1 MKPEMVKLEH
11 KGIHFK
17 VARPKLAEI
26 AIASLFSQAVPAA
39 NAAPATPTN
48 IPDLGAY
55 WPGEGGINGGF
66 VPARGD
72 VPAHCLIFSDMDAG
86 KAVWGGRGEE
96 SKATSKTDGLA
107 NTGILLAEGDHPA
120 AELAE
125 QYTADGHSDFYLPA
139 AAELYQ
145 GWVNCQGIFSNSDWY
160 WSSSQRSAYYAFT
173 MDFGDGYLRAR
184 IHAKA
189 CAKTRKSQGTITQ
202 TISSGRPSMTNP
214 LQN

>member
-26 AIASLFSQAVPAA
+26 AIASVFAPVVPAA
-39 NAAPATPTN
+39 NAMPTAPSDMPA
-48 IPDLGAY
+48 LGAY

-72 VPAHCLIFSDMDAG
+72 VPAHYLIFSDKDAG

-96 SKATSKTDGLA
+96 SKAASKTDGLD

-125 QYTADGHSDFYLPA
+125 QYTADGRSDFYLPA

-145 GWVNCQGIFSNSDWY
+145 GWVNCQDIFSASDWY
-160 WSSSQRSAYYAFT
+160 WSSSQRSANLAFG
-173 MDFGDGYLRAR
+173 MNFDDGFQHIFG
-184 IHAKA
+184 
-189 CAKTRKSQGTITQ
+189 KSYECFV
-202 TISSGRPSMTNP
+202 RPVRRRFI
-214 LQN
+214 